1 MQIWQ
6 DIRYGART
14 LGKSPGFAVTA
25 VLTMA
30 LGIGVTTAIFST
42 CDALLW
48 KPVPLPHLE
57 SLVSVVQADPED
69 SNHWNA
75 ATPADIEDIRRGA
88 TSLAGITSWQTGL
101 ANLAGSRAEPDRVSQ
116 ALVSANFFEVTG
128 MQPARGRG
136 FQPGEDQPGHDQEVI
151 LSDGLWRRR
160 FGADPGILGQSIHLD
175 DQSYTVVGVMPE
187 KFDFPVATQVWTP
200 MALTPAQLGSRQAQ
214 SLTSLA
220 RLKPGRTPKQA
231 ESEIS
236 GIAARLE
243 KLYPDSNKN
252 RSFLVWPALKFL
264 VGYETHQYLVMLLG
278 SVLFVLLIACVNV
291 ANLQFARATGRS
303 REIAVR
309 RALGAGR
316 GRIVTQFLTEN
327 VLLSIAG
334 AGVGLVVAKWG
345 IRMMQAGM
353 PPEVRQYIIG
363 WNDMALDGR
372 ALLFTMAA
380 AIGAGILAGLSPAWQ
395 CSHPNLTDELKE
407 GGRGSSKGKARQRLR
422 NILVA
427 AEVALAVVLLV
438 GASLMVRG
446 FRSMVESGQTIQPAT
461 LLTMRLAI
469 TDVKYREKSQVAAFY
484 RQVLERV
491 HAIPGVQMATAVSA
505 VPYSDH
511 SNGRSFTIEGTV
523 AEPGNQ
529 PNAMYQVA
537 SPEYFP
543 TLKIPLRAG
552 RFLNASDGPDAPKVV
567 VISERLAQR
576 WWKNESPLGRR
587 IKIGN
592 ADSNT
597 PWMTIVGVVADIIHN
612 PYDRSP
618 RRALYVPY
626 QQFPALWMDIGVR
639 TAGDPL
645 NVALAVIGAIRSV
658 DSEQPVTDIY
668 TMDRLIHNRAI
679 GLNYMA
685 TLMGIF
691 GGIALLLSAI
701 GVYGVMAYVVSEQTH
716 EIGIRMAL
724 GAPRVSVLA
733 TIFRR
738 GMITAGSGLLVGLP
752 IAFGFS
758 RLMSSL
764 VFGVTATDPATFI
777 GIPTML
783 LAAASLAIYLPA
795 RRAMTIDP
803 IAALRHE

>member
-30 LGIGVTTAIFST
+30 LGIGVTTAIFSV

-57 SLVSVVQADPED
+57 SLVAVLEADSED
-69 SNHWNA
+69 SNHWNS
-75 ATPADIEDIRRGA
+75 ATPADIEDIRRGS
-88 TSLAGITSWQTGL
+88 TSLAGLTSWQTGL
-101 ANLAGSRAEPDRVSQ
+101 ANLAGSRAEPERVAQ
-116 ALVSANFFEVTG
+116 ALVSANFFEVTAV
-128 MQPARGRG
+128 QPARGRG
-136 FQPGEDQPGHDQEVI
+136 FQAGEDQPGRDREVI

-160 FGADPGILGQSIHLD
+160 YAADPGVLGQSIHLD
-175 DQSYTVVGVMPE
+175 DQSYTIIGVMPAT
-187 KFDFPVATQVWTP
+187 FDFPVSTEVWTP
-200 MALTPAQLGSRQAQ
+200 MALTPAQLASRQAQ
-214 SLTSLA
+214 SLASLA
-220 RLKPGRTPKQA
+220 RLKPGRTVKQA
-231 ESEIS
+231 ESEIA
-236 GIAARLE
+236 GIGARLE
-243 KLYPDSNKN
+243 KLFPDSNKG
-252 RSFLVWPALKFL
+252 RTFLVWPALHFL
-264 VGYETHQYLVMLLG
+264 VDYETRQYMVMLLG

-327 VLLSIAG
+327 LLVSIAG
-334 AGVGLVVAKWG
+334 ASVGLLVAKWG

-353 PPEVRQYIIG
+353 PAEVRHYILG

-372 ALLFTMAA
+372 ALLFTMVA
-380 AIGAGILAGLSPAWQ
+380 AITAGILAGLSPAWQ
-395 CSHPNLTDELKE
+395 CSQPNLTDELKE

-427 AEVALAVVLLV
+427 GEVALAVVLLV

-446 FRSMVESGQTIQPAT
+446 FRTMVQSGDAMQPAT

-469 TDVKYREKSQVAAFY
+469 TDVKYREKPQVAAFY
-484 RQVLERV
+484 RQVLERIK
-491 HAIPGVQMATAVSA
+491 ALPGVQTAAA
-505 VPYSDH
+505 VTSLPYSDH
-511 SNGRSFTIEGTV
+511 SSGRNFTIEGTV
-523 AEPGNQ
+523 PEPGNA
-529 PNAMYQVA
+529 PNGMYQVA
-537 SPEYFP
+537 SPEYFQ
-543 TLKIPLRAG
+543 TLKVPLRAG
-552 RFLNASDGPDAPKVV
+552 RFLNAGDGADAPKVV
-567 VISERLAQR
+567 AISERMADR

-587 IKIGN
+587 IKIGD
-592 ADSNT
+592 ADSKN
-597 PWMTIVGVVADIIHN
+597 PWMTIVGVVGDMTHS
-612 PYDRSP
+612 PYDRAP

-626 QQFPALWMDIGVR
+626 QQLPALWMDIGVR

-645 NVALAVIGAIRSV
+645 NVAPAVIGAIRSV
-658 DSEQPVTDIY
+658 DAEQPVTDMH
-668 TMDRLIHNRAI
+668 TMERSIHNRAI

-685 TLMGIF
+685 ALMGIF

-724 GAPRVSVLA
+724 GAPRVSVLS

-764 VFGVTATDPATFI
+764 IFGVTATDPATFI
-777 GIPTML
+777 GIPAML
-783 LAAASLAIYLPA
+783 LASAALAIYLPA